1 MAGKNFEIHVVYTLE
16 NALNL
21 YQCMYFYQYPLPSQ
35 NFPLQVLIMNPRD
48 KRRLLITSA
57 AEKNGGKYD

>member
-16 NALNL
+16 NASR
-21 YQCMYFYQYPLPSQ
+21 YFYQYPLPSQ